1 MSEEMDRELAELVA
15 GTVVEDRDAGSF
27 KVHRR
32 AFVDERITELERRRI
47 FDKCWLYLGHVSEVR
62 KPGSFVSRNVAG
74 RPLIFNRD
82 RDGKLHAFYNTC
94 SHRGAQVCR
103 ERQGKRRNFQCP
115 YHGWVYD
122 DRGVL
127 IDMPGK
133 EAVAPELISSGS
145 MNLREVPR
153 LAEYMGFVFVA
164 YDPDICSLEQF
175 LGDAKDILELTAQH
189 GGADGMEIVGGT
201 QQYSINA
208 NWKLLG
214 ENSADSYHGIPTH
227 STYFD
232 YLINRDSLP
241 PFNQED
247 LEMNVKDLGN
257 GHAVLETRDVV
268 YGRPVA
274 KWAPGWGEEAREEVD
289 AIRDKLVADIGEERA
304 MRIAKGQ
311 RNAVLF
317 PNLVINDVM
326 ALTVRTYYP
335 DSAGMMRCT
344 SWALA
349 PVGESASSRER
360 RLRNFVEFLGPAG
373 FATPDDVEMLESCQ
387 RGYRAIDAV
396 EWNDISRGMRD
407 DLPKTDTE
415 KQMRAFWR
423 KWSTMLGGDSSHTD
437 LGDSAFEADRIAAE

>member
-175 LGDAKDILELTAQH
+175 LGDATYVLDSAAQQ
-189 GGADGMEIVGGT
+189 ADDRGMEIVPGT

-208 NWKLLG
+208 NWKLLQ
-214 ENSADSYHGIPTH
+214 ENSVDSYHGVPTH

-232 YLINRDSLP
+232 YVVRRDSGFRTVESLGSA
-241 PFNQED
+241 ESR
-247 LEMNVKDLGN
+247 DLGN
-257 GHAVLETRDVV
+257 GHAVLES
-268 YGRPVA
+268 YNLAPWGRPMARWVPSYGEDA
-274 KWAPGWGEEAREEVD
+274 KEEIA
-289 AIRDKLVADIGEERA
+289 KLRAELVERVGEERA
-304 MRIAKGQ
+304 EMLANGE
-311 RNAVLF
+311 RNSIIF

-326 ALTVRTYYP
+326 ALTVRTFYP
-335 DSAGMMRCT
+335 DSAGRLQCT

-349 PVGESASSRER
+349 PTGESEASRER
-360 RLRNFVEFLGPAG
+360 RLRSFVEFLGPAG

-387 RGYRAIDAV
+387 RGYRTIDAV

-407 DLPKTDTE
+407 DLSKSDSE
-415 KQMRAFWR
+415 EQMRVFWR
-423 KWSTMLGGDSSHTD
+423 KWNAMMNGDASH
-437 LGDSAFEADRIAAE
+437 GERMPSPHSIAAE